1 MSPVL
6 MSPQKYNAVIR
17 IANIIHKA
25 KGKTTE
31 NDEVFSSLLNKVQLS
46 NFQT

>member
-1 MSPVL
+1 MALNNGVNVPCPHIS
-6 MSPQKYNAVIR
+6 QKYNAVIR

-31 NDEVFSSLLNKVQLS
+31 NDEVFLH
-46 NFQT
+46 F